1 MLDGWQVALMTILVC
16 LIAYYCFVV
25 VTDRLTSTAPIRT
38 ALRDV
43 ILEEGFADG
52 IHEDIYD
59 KFYATVYSKIFQHD
73 NLVQAETGI
82 LLTEWRKGK
91 KEGEMRVLD
100 VCCGTGVGTCAFVNL
115 GVDKA
120 VGLDKS
126 VAMLNYA
133 KDVIVPATTLKEDQ
147 KQRVE
152 WRIGDAYAPMAAS
165 VSEFT
170 HACLLFF
177 SIYQFQDLNTLFK
190 NLAMWIKPGGGL
202 AIEVVNKFKFEPIP
216 DVANP
221 WLAVSPQKYS
231 KERIVNSKA
240 TFDTFDYETE
250 FQLYDPV
257 AEFKETFKFKDG
269 KLRQQKHTLYM
280 PSIDKIVHT
289 AVEQGFHYDKFMD
302 LQFTGFNYGYM
313 LFFTRVLN

>member
-1 MLDGWQVALMTILVC
+1 MLDSWQVALMTILVC

-25 VTDRLTSTAPIRT
+25 ITDRLSSTAPIRT

-59 KFYATVYSKIFQHD
+59 KFYATVYNKIFQHD
-73 NLVQAETGI
+73 NLVQAEAGI

-91 KEGEMRVLD
+91 KEGEIRVLD

-133 KDVIVPATTLKEDQ
+133 KDVVVPATTLKEDQ

-170 HACLLFF
+170 HACRLFF

-269 KLRQQKHTLYM
+269 KLLQQKHTLYM

>member
-25 VTDRLTSTAPIRT
+25 ITDHLSSTAPIRT

-73 NLVQAETGI
+73 NLVQAEAGI

>member
-1 MLDGWQVALMTILVC
+1 MLDSWQVALITILVC

-25 VTDRLTSTAPIRT
+25 ITDHLSSTAPIRT

-59 KFYATVYSKIFQHD
+59 KFYATVYNKIFQHD
-73 NLVQAETGI
+73 NLVQAEAGI

-91 KEGEMRVLD
+91 KEGEIRVLD

-120 VGLDKS
+120 VGLDKP

-133 KDVIVPATTLKEDQ
+133 KDVVVPATTLKEDQ

-269 KLRQQKHTLYM
+269 KVRQQKHTLYM

-313 LFFTRVLN
+313 LFFTRVVE